1 MALTEDQKAQ
11 LNSELER
18 EIIAEKQA
26 QAQAIVDAAND
37 PFKIARLKTS
47 QKTADVMEHD
57 DEISKKVDSIAKE
70 TAHTAIETIST
81 ENQKKKKQNYFD
93 LHSKDVRTF
102 GLDETSSKDQ
112 QVISYIVKRAFWF
125 LLMASIGIMYVG
137 AVSVIWEFFTGL
149 TYERVE
155 TRNEYTIIKRYGFGW
170 LGKLLGGLFSLVWI
184 GAMVF
189 GTIKFPIYALY
200 VALGLLGFMILSS
213 LFVNLKMSFKWI
225 KNLIKKDKVIE
236 TPIEPIKET
245 IIIEEEKP
253 KVKNNVSKKTTA
265 NKN

>member
-18 EIIAEKQA
+18 EIIAQKQA
-26 QAQAIVDAAND
+26 QAQAIVDVAND

-47 QKTADVMEHD
+47 QKTVDVMETD
-57 DEISKKVDSIAKE
+57 DEISKKVDTIAKE
-70 TAHTAIETIST
+70 TANTAIETIST

-93 LHSKDVRTF
+93 LHAKDVRTF

-112 QVISYIVKRAFWF
+112 QVISYICKRAFWF

-149 TYERVE
+149 TYERIE
-155 TRNEYTIIKRYGFGW
+155 TQDDFTVIKRYGFGW
-170 LGKLLGGLFSLVWI
+170 LGKLLGGLFSIVWI
-184 GAMVF
+184 GAMIF

-200 VALGLLGFMILSS
+200 ISLGLLGFMMLSS
-213 LFVNLKMSFKWI
+213 IFVNLKISFKWL
-225 KNLIKKDKVIE
+225 KDFFKKEKAV
-236 TPIEPIKET
+236 TKIEPKTET
-245 IIIEEEKP
+245 IIIEEEKS
-253 KVKNNVSKKTTA
+253 NVSNKKTTT
-265 NKN
+265 KKK